1 MNLESSRQRCGAE
14 GARLAHRNE
23 CGTRKSLDQNQPSLC
38 TNVPSGQ
45 GGSLKVYREGV
56 PSELL
61 DFMSSWVRSPLRA
74 VFPSLDALF
83 VSNGV
88 TA

>member
-1 MNLESSRQRCGAE
+1 MWNQEVVGSKPTVAM
-14 GARLAHRNE
+14 HE
-23 CGTRKSLDQNQPSLC
+23 CPNGE
-38 TNVPSGQ
+38 

-61 DFMSSWVRSPLRA
+61 DVVSSWVRSPLRA